1 MPAIKPFFAL
11 AFPITPALYKRIAAA
26 HAADARKKVR
36 AGRNTCLLRHP
47 VCWSRPSPHAAAP
60 LLQVL
65 LLRPQPLSYAFALTP
80 AGVIASAAR
89 GSSPLRIAYLS
100 SDFGDHPV
108 GHQGWFDH
116 HRREQVLLGP
126 VPQRAG
132 PKSLNP

>member
-26 HAADARKKVR
+26 HADDARKKVR
-36 AGRNTCLLRHP
+36 AGPERMQACSVPP

-60 LLQVL
+60 VLQVL

-116 HRREQVLLGP
+116 HRREQVRLGP

-132 PKSLNP
+132 P